1 MPKSSQAPDG
11 TPDERRLLLL
21 DASSLFYPAYFVMK
35 GFATR
40 AGFPTGAIYGFART
54 LLMLLNEYP
63 SEYVVAAFDSRGPT
77 VRHEKFAEYKIH
89 RPQMED
95 DLAVQI
101 PVIESLVR
109 AFGVPLFAKPSYE
122 ADDLIA
128 TLVRLSTEERLPV
141 LIVSGDKDLMQLVDD
156 RVKLLKPSREPGRSL
171 ELVDAAGV
179 ERHLGVPPHKVADY
193 LALVGDAVDNV
204 PGVPGI
210 GKVTAKKLLE
220 EFGSLNA
227 LLEKVEQIAN
237 TRARDALLNHL
248 DQAKLSRELVELEDV
263 PLDVEAKAWLAA
275 CRKSEPDRSQLRELL
290 KELEFQS
297 LLKELAL
304 EEAKPP
310 PQIAAEIILSSVQL
324 EKLLAELSRAKAISL
339 DLETT
344 SQDTMRAEIVGLSL
358 ALTPGQGYYIPMAH
372 DDPKVSQ
379 QLPLEAT
386 LSRLKPILED
396 PQKEVIGQNIKYDMK
411 VLRRYGIHL
420 ERIGFDSLIAAYL
433 LDPGSLKDLNALA
446 QRYLDR
452 TLRTYQELG
461 QEDFRK
467 VSIEEAADYSTAHAE
482 TVVCLREPLTE
493 KLKADGLWQLFT
505 EIELPLI
512 PVLAE
517 MELKGIWL
525 DPKVLQEQGLDLRKQ
540 IEVLQSEMTRLA
552 GGEFNPSSPKQVAEV
567 LFDRLK
573 LKPLKP
579 IKKTKSGI
587 STNAQVLTELAEI
600 HPLPELILRYR
611 ELEKLLGTY
620 VEKLPG
626 MINPETGRIHTTFN
640 QSVTATGRLS
650 SSDPNLQNIP
660 VRTEL
665 GGQIRRAFVAP
676 PSRLLL
682 GADYSQIELRVLAH
696 LSGDPALTEAFKTG
710 EDLHIKTASEIF
722 NVSPEKVD
730 ARQRGIAKR
739 INFGIIYGIS
749 AYRLARE
756 LGLSQEEAKNYID
769 RYYARYA
776 KVKEFIAEQ
785 IRLAEAQGYV
795 STMTGRR
802 RYLPEINSRN
812 WARRS
817 YEQRNAVNAPV
828 QGTAADI
835 MKLAML
841 RVHENLNK
849 SRLRCDMLLQI
860 HDELLFE
867 VDEADA
873 EKSSA
878 LIKQT
883 MERAMELSV
892 PLKVEVNLGRNWG
905 EI

>member
-1 MPKSSQAPDG
+1 
-11 TPDERRLLLL
+11 
-21 DASSLFYPAYFVMK
+21 
-35 GFATR
+35 
-40 AGFPTGAIYGFART
+40 
-54 LLMLLNEYP
+54 MLLNEHP
-63 SEYVVAAFDSRGPT
+63 SEYIVAAFDSRGPT
-77 VRHEKFAEYKIH
+77 KRHEKYAEYKAH
-89 RPQMED
+89 RPAMED

-101 PVIESLVR
+101 PVIQQLIN
-109 AFGVPLFAKPSYE
+109 AFGVPRLAEPGYE
-122 ADDLIA
+122 ADDLIG
-128 TLVRLSTEERLPV
+128 TLVQMTAPEGLPV
-141 LIVSGDKDLMQLVDD
+141 LIVSGDKDLMQLVND
-156 RVKLLKPSREPGRSL
+156 RVKVLKPSREPGRSF
-171 ELVDAAGV
+171 ELVDALGV
-179 ERHLGVPPHKVADY
+179 ERHLGVPPGKVADY
-193 LALVGDAVDNV
+193 LALTGDAVDNV

-220 EFGSLNA
+220 EFGSLDG
-227 LLEKVEQIAN
+227 LLGKAEQIAN
-237 TRARDALLNHL
+237 VRARDALLNHL
-248 DQAKLSRELVELEDV
+248 DQAKLSRELVELERV
-263 PLDVEAKAWLAA
+263 PFAEGAKHLLER
-275 CRKSEPDRSQLRELL
+275 CRKGESNREELRSIFER
-290 KELEFQS
+290 LEFQS
-297 LLKELAL
+297 LLKEMGLIEPKRVSIKMEIVL
-304 EEAKPP
+304 SLKELDELCTKLSQAK
-310 PQIAAEIILSSVQL
+310 V
-324 EKLLAELSRAKAISL
+324 ISI

-344 SQDTMRAEIVGLSL
+344 SQDPMRAEIVGISL
-358 ALTPGQGYYIPMAH
+358 ALTPGQGFYIPLAH
-372 DDPKVSQ
+372 DDPKVGK
-379 QLPLEAT
+379 QLSLEAT
-386 LSRLKPILED
+386 LAHLKPILED
-396 PQKEVIGQNIKYDMK
+396 PHKEIIGQNIKYDMK
-411 VLRRYGIHL
+411 VLARYEIHL
-420 ERIGFDSLIAAYL
+420 EPIAFDSLIAAYL
-433 LDPGSLKDLNALA
+433 LDPASLKDLNALA

-452 TLRTYQELG
+452 TLHTYQELG

-467 VSIEEAADYSTAHAE
+467 VPIEEAANYSTAHAE

-493 KLKADGLWQLFT
+493 KLKADGLWELFT
-505 EIELPLI
+505 DIELPLI
-512 PVLAE
+512 PILAE
-517 MELKGIWL
+517 MELKGVLL

-552 GGEFNPSSPKQVAEV
+552 EGEFNPSSPKQVAEV
-567 LFDRLK
+567 LFERLK

-579 IKKTKSGI
+579 IKKTKSGV
-587 STNAQVLTELAEI
+587 STNAQVLSELAEI

-620 VEKLPG
+620 VEKLPTV
-626 MINPETGRIHTTFN
+626 INPETGRIHTTFN

-665 GGQIRRAFVAP
+665 GGHIRRAFVAP
-676 PSRLLL
+676 PGRFLL

-696 LSGDPALTEAFKTG
+696 LSGDPALTEAFKTD

-722 NVSPEKVD
+722 NVSREKVD

-785 IRLAEAQGYV
+785 IHLAEVQGYV
-795 STMTGRR
+795 TTITGRR
-802 RYLPEINSRN
+802 RYLPDINSRN

-817 YEQRNAVNAPV
+817 YEQRNATNAPV

-835 MKLAML
+835 MKLTML
-841 RVHENLNK
+841 RVHENLKK
-849 SRLRCDMLLQI
+849 SKLHCDMLLQI

-873 EKSSA
+873 EKAST

-883 MERAMELSV
+883 MEQTMEQAMELSV
-892 PLKVEVNLGRNWG
+892 PLKVEVNLGHNWG